1 MKPGTSTCIKVW
13 SLNHTLNVECNRRIA
28 DCTCVTCAQGCCIR
42 GNGEHVLHAAAAM
55 GAMDQISTC
64 FLTIP
69 RVPPHIPPPSP
80 VLLSHS
86 CSTTNR
92 LAGDCPPSDP
102 CPLVQAT
109 GLPCCRQLAIDVQ
122 GANLEAKVGWSA
134 PALLITGK
142 VAPNSQVL
150 TLESLLWI
158 VTSPMCFCLCECC
171 WGKTEVAGLLQL
183 QRQKGK
189 GCHKRQHIASYLY
202 SQNPCTSKKKK
213 GFSIKGTH
221 CKAFCPWT
229 VPLPIFLWMCFC
241 SSCGGHTKL
250 FCLGPWL
257 QYLWAKDSAWLL
269 VIFL

>member
-1 MKPGTSTCIKVW
+1 MFSMQP
-13 SLNHTLNVECNRRIA
+13 
-28 DCTCVTCAQGCCIR
+28 QP
-42 GNGEHVLHAAAAM
+42 M

-171 WGKTEVAGLLQL
+171 WEKTEVAGLLQL

-202 SQNPCTSKKKK
+202 SQNPCTSKKKEK
-213 GFSIKGTH
+213 KRIFYQGNPLRSLLPLDCATSHLSMDVFLQLLWGTH
-221 CKAFCPWT
+221 KTLLSWSLVTISVSQGLCWT
-229 VPLPIFLWMCFC
+229 ACYISVDIAIR
-241 SSCGGHTKL
+241 HN
-250 FCLGPWL
+250 
-257 QYLWAKDSAWLL
+257 
-269 VIFL
+269 